1 MRHVG
6 GSRRGGSGRAITVNA
21 RFDNLMMSYPLT
33 LTHFF
38 ERSRRLFAR
47 KTIATRVPGG
57 PLFRY
62 TYGEFVART
71 MRLAG
76 ALAALG
82 VRRGD
87 RVATFAWNT
96 HRHLELYWAVPLSGA
111 ILHTLNIRLSA
122 HDLTYIINHAGD
134 SIIFAD
140 ASLLPLLAAL
150 RDALPTVRRIVVMP
164 DEAGAFGSSGAAA
177 SVEHAAYEALVAGAE
192 PVSGWP
198 ELQETD
204 AAGMCYTSGTTG
216 HPKGVVYTHRAMF
229 LHCLAEAMTD
239 QFGIS
244 EDDRI
249 LHIVPMFHANSWCL
263 PFTAVM
269 VGADQV
275 FAGPNPQ
282 PRDIC
287 QLIQAEK
294 VTFTGAVP
302 TVWIAV
308 KELCEKEGF
317 DISSLRTIA
326 IGGSAAPKS
335 LQQAYA
341 KNFGVQMSHAWGMTE
356 MTPLGTVTRLKSYMG
371 DWPEEKKYDVF
382 ARVGYPSVGV
392 DARIV
397 DDSGKELAWDGLGM
411 GELQV
416 RGPWVVASYY
426 DNAESADRFTADGWF
441 RTGDVATIDAE
452 GYVQIT
458 DRTKD
463 LIKSGGE
470 WVSSVDVENMI
481 MAHPKVLEAAVIAV
495 PHPKWV
501 ERPLACVVPKPGSV
515 IEPGEII
522 DFLRSKLA
530 RWALPDEIEII
541 DAVPKTSV
549 GKFDKKVLR
558 ERYKNWK
565 PRDMTENA

>member
-1 MRHVG
+1 M
-6 GSRRGGSGRAITVNA
+6 TTP
-21 RFDNLMMSYPLT
+21 RFDDLMMSYPLT

-47 KTIATRVPGG
+47 KTIATRVPGR

-62 TYGEFVART
+62 TYADFAERT
-71 MRLAG
+71 TRLAG
-76 ALAALG
+76 ALATLG
-82 VRRGD
+82 IRRGE
-87 RVATFAWNT
+87 RVATFAWNS
-96 HRHLELYWAVPLSGA
+96 HRHLELYWAAPLSGA
-111 ILHTLNIRLSA
+111 ILHTLNIRLSPA
-122 HDLTYIINHAGD
+122 DLTYIVNHAGD
-134 SIIFAD
+134 SIIFVD
-140 ASLLPLLAAL
+140 ASLWPVIAGI
-150 RDALPTVRRIVVMP
+150 RDKLSTVRRFVIMP
-164 DEAGAFGSSGAAA
+164 DGVVGAAPA
-177 SVEHAAYEALVAGAE
+177 PAEHPDYEALVTAAR
-192 PVSGWP
+192 PVNGWP
-198 ELQETD
+198 DLAETD

-229 LHCLAEAMTD
+229 LHCLAEATTD
-239 QFGIS
+239 LFGLS
-244 EDDRI
+244 ESDRI

-263 PFTAVM
+263 PYTAVM
-269 VGADQV
+269 VGAEQI
-275 FAGPNPQ
+275 FAGANIQ
-282 PRDIC
+282 PPDIC
-287 QLIQAEK
+287 RLIESEK

-302 TVWIAV
+302 TVWIAI
-308 KELCEKEGF
+308 KELCEKEGY
-317 DISSLRTIA
+317 DISSLRTIV
-326 IGGSAAPKS
+326 IGGSAAPRS

-356 MTPLGTVTRLKSYMG
+356 MTPLGTVTRLKSYME
-371 DWPEEKKYDVF
+371 DWPEEKKYDVYS
-382 ARVGYPSVGV
+382 RVGYASVGV
-392 DARIV
+392 DIRIV
-397 DDSGKELAWDGLGM
+397 DDASAVLPWDGESM

-426 DNAESADRFTADGWF
+426 DNPESADRFTADGWF

-470 WVSSVDVENMI
+470 WVSSVDVENLI
-481 MAHPKVLEAAVIAV
+481 MSHPKVLEAAVIAV

-515 IEPGEII
+515 LEPGEII
-522 DFLRSKLA
+522 DFLRPQLA
-530 RWALPDEIEII
+530 RWALPDAVEII

-558 ERYKNWK
+558 ERYKNWS
-565 PRDMTENA
+565 PGVI

>member
-1 MRHVG
+1 MGADIH
-6 GSRRGGSGRAITVNA
+6 
-21 RFDNLMMSYPLT
+21 NLMMHYPLT

-38 ERSRRLFAR
+38 ERSRRLWPQKR
-47 KTIATRVPGG
+47 LATRVPGQ

-62 TYGEFVART
+62 TYADFAERT
-71 MRLAG
+71 LRLAG
-76 ALAALG
+76 ALGELG
-82 VRRGD
+82 VKKGD
-87 RVATFAWNT
+87 RVATLAWNS
-96 HRHLELYWAVPLSGA
+96 HRHLELYWAAPCSGA
-111 ILHTLNIRLSA
+111 VLHTLNLRLA
-122 HDLTYIINHAGD
+122 PQDLTFIINHAAD
-134 SIIFAD
+134 SVIFAD
-140 ASLLPLLAAL
+140 ASLWPILEGIRDRIPSVRTIVIMRDAPEPRVPAALPEYEALLAAASPL
-150 RDALPTVRRIVVMP
+150 RRWPTL
-164 DEAGAFGSSGAAA
+164 D
-177 SVEHAAYEALVAGAE
+177 
-192 PVSGWP
+192 
-198 ELQETD
+198 ETD

-216 HPKGVVYTHRAMF
+216 NPKGVVYTHRAMF
-229 LHCLAEAMTD
+229 LHCLAQAMTD
-239 QFGIS
+239 SFGIS
-244 EDDRI
+244 EDDTL

-269 VGADQV
+269 VGSTQI

-287 QLIQAEK
+287 ELVQQEK

-308 KELCEKEGF
+308 KELCEKEGW

-326 IGGSAAPKS
+326 IGGSAAPKAMQ
-335 LQQAYA
+335 LAYRRQ
-341 KNFGVQMSHAWGMTE
+341 FGVTMSHAWGMTE
-356 MTPLGTVTRLKSYMG
+356 MTPLGTIARLKSYMKQ
-371 DWPEEKKYDVF
+371 WPEDAQYEVR

-397 DDSGKELAWDGLGM
+397 DEQGRELPWDGASM

-416 RGPWVVASYY
+416 RGPWVVSAYY
-426 DNAESADRFTADGWF
+426 DNPESAERFTADGWF

-470 WVSSVDVENMI
+470 WISSVDVENLI
-481 MAHPKVLEAAVIAV
+481 MSHPKVLEAAVIAV

-501 ERPLACVVPKPGSV
+501 ERPLACVVPKPGQTL
-515 IEPGEII
+515 EPGEIV
-522 DFLRSKLA
+522 DFLRPRLA
-530 RWALPDEIEII
+530 KWALPDEVLIIE
-541 DAVPKTSV
+541 AVPKTSV

-558 ERYKNWK
+558 ERYKRRRPN
-565 PRDMTENA
+565 DA

>member
-1 MRHVG
+1 M
-6 GSRRGGSGRAITVNA
+6 NA

-229 LHCLAEAMTD
+229 LHCLAEAMAD
-239 QFGIS
+239 QFAIS

>member
-1 MRHVG
+1 MGADIH
-6 GSRRGGSGRAITVNA
+6 
-21 RFDNLMMSYPLT
+21 NLMMNYPLT

-38 ERSRRLFAR
+38 ERSRRLWPQKR
-47 KTIATRVPGG
+47 LATRVPGQ

-62 TYGEFVART
+62 TYADFAERT
-71 MRLAG
+71 LRLAG
-76 ALAALG
+76 VLAELG
-82 VRRGD
+82 VKKGD
-87 RVATFAWNT
+87 RVATLAWNS
-96 HRHLELYWAVPLSGA
+96 HRHLELYWAAPCSGA
-111 ILHTLNIRLSA
+111 VLHTLNLRLA
-122 HDLTYIINHAGD
+122 PQDLAFIINHAAD
-134 SIIFAD
+134 SVIFAD
-140 ASLLPLLAAL
+140 ASLWPILEGIRDRIPSVRAIVIMGDAPEPRVPAALPEYEALLAAASPL
-150 RDALPTVRRIVVMP
+150 RRWPTL
-164 DEAGAFGSSGAAA
+164 D
-177 SVEHAAYEALVAGAE
+177 
-192 PVSGWP
+192 
-198 ELQETD
+198 ETD

-216 HPKGVVYTHRAMF
+216 NPKGVVYTHRAMF
-229 LHCLAEAMTD
+229 LHCLAQAMTD
-239 QFGIS
+239 SFGIS
-244 EDDRI
+244 EDDTL

-269 VGADQV
+269 VGSTQI

-287 QLIQAEK
+287 ELVQREK

-308 KELCEKEGF
+308 KELCEKEGW

-326 IGGSAAPKS
+326 IGGSAAPKAMQ
-335 LQQAYA
+335 LAYRRQ
-341 KNFGVQMSHAWGMTE
+341 FGVTMSHAWGMTE
-356 MTPLGTVTRLKSYMG
+356 MTPLGTIARLKTYMKH
-371 DWPEEKKYDVF
+371 WPEDAQYEVR

-397 DDSGKELAWDGLGM
+397 DEAGGELPWDGASM

-416 RGPWVVASYY
+416 RGPWVVSAYY
-426 DNAESADRFTADGWF
+426 DNPESAERFTADGWF

-470 WVSSVDVENMI
+470 WISSVDVENLI
-481 MAHPKVLEAAVIAV
+481 MSHPKVLEAAVIAV

-501 ERPLACVVPKPGSV
+501 ERPLACVVPKPGQTL
-515 IEPGEII
+515 EPGEIV
-522 DFLRSKLA
+522 DFLRPRLA
-530 RWALPDEIEII
+530 KWALPDEVLII

-558 ERYKNWK
+558 ERYKRRRPN
-565 PRDMTENA
+565 DA